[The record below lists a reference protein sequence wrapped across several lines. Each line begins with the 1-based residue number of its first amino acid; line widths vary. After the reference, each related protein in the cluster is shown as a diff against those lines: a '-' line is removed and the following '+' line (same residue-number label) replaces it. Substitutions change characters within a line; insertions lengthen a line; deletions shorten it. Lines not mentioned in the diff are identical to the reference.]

1 MKRLA
6 LSILLLLASLCHGMA
21 ADNPDSLALVGAE
34 WKTVKLPH
42 GAVARTARISI
53 FGSQQT
59 LSLIRYRAKR
69 LDTRIVQ
76 TRELTRTSETA
87 IAKGA
92 VAAINA
98 GYWNV
103 RKVVPSTYVRIGGCD
118 MSRTEARELFRVNGI
133 LAIGRRGIEVFE
145 CDTTQYARY
154 AAIYDDILAS
164 GSVLIDDGRIPDYS
178 DRKGGF
184 FGRHPR
190 SAIGTDGRGEI
201 VLLTVDGRF
210 KGDADGMTIGELA
223 KVCRWLGLTDAINLD
238 GGGSCTLWCREA
250 GILNHPYDNKRYD
263 HDGERAVSSCIVV
276 LPKKRDVGR
285 GNK

>member
-1 MKRLA
+1 MKKLA
-6 LSILLLLASLCHGMA
+6 LSILLVLSSLCSCMA
-21 ADNPDSLALVGAE
+21 GNPDSLALVGAE

-42 GAVARTARISI
+42 GAVAQTARIGI

-59 LSLIRYRAKR
+59 LSLIRYRTKR

-76 TRELTRTSETA
+76 TGELTRTSETA
-87 IAKGA
+87 IARGA

-133 LAIGRRGIEVFE
+133 LAIGKRGIKVFE

-154 AAIYDDILAS
+154 AEVYDDILAS
-164 GSVLIDDGRIPDYS
+164 GSILIDDGRMPDYS
-178 DRKGGF
+178 DCKGGF

-210 KGDADGMTIGELA
+210 KGNADGMTIGELA
-223 KVCRWLGLTDAINLD
+223 MVCRWLGLTDAINLD
-238 GGGSCTLWCREA
+238 GGGSCALWCREA
-250 GILNHPYDNKRYD
+250 GILNHPCDNKRYD

-276 LPKKRDVGR
+276 LPKRTGR
-285 GNK
+285 R

>member
-6 LSILLLLASLCHGMA
+6 LSILLLLASLCHGTA

-42 GAVARTARISI
+42 GAVARTARIGI

-154 AAIYDDILAS
+154 AEVYDDILAS
-164 GSVLIDDGRIPDYS
+164 GSVLIDDGRMPDYS

-190 SAIGTDGRGEI
+190 SAIGT
-201 VLLTVDGRF
+201 
-210 KGDADGMTIGELA
+210 A
-223 KVCRWLGLTDAINLD
+223 K
-238 GGGSCTLWCREA
+238 
-250 GILNHPYDNKRYD
+250 
-263 HDGERAVSSCIVV
+263 
-276 LPKKRDVGR
+276 
-285 GNK
+285 